1 MIHFSEKA
9 KKSGIKSTLDV
20 DAKNYA
26 LVTLHRPSNI
36 DNKENFVKLLNAF
49 EVIEKE
55 VKIIFPIHPRSK
67 KMISEFGLDQQI
79 SQMKNLL
86 LLEPLGYLDFM
97 NLLHDAKFVLTDSG
111 GIQEE
116 TTYLGIPCLT
126 MRENTERPITVEI
139 GTNTLVGSDTELI
152 IKEAKQILAGNNKQ
166 GQVPPLWDGKAAQRI
181 VYTIESIKN

>member
-1 MIHFSEKA
+1 M
-9 KKSGIKSTLDV
+9 
-20 DAKNYA
+20 
-26 LVTLHRPSNI
+26 
-36 DNKENFVKLLNAF
+36 
-49 EVIEKE
+49 IEKE

-79 SQMKNLL
+79 SQMKNLM

-116 TTYLGIPCLT
+116 TTYLSIPCLT

-152 IKEAKQILAGNNKQ
+152 IKEAKQILAGNNKL
-166 GQVPPLWDGKAAQRI
+166 GQIPPLWDGKAAQRI
-181 VYTIESIKN
+181 VEVIKHV